1 MHSRTIIFSVI
12 YLALIGLIIWQQVA
26 YNQLEEKF
34 QEEEILFNAN
44 FGEVVR
50 LKDDL
55 GAYEDSL
62 RLLRRDLIQCQELE
76 SK

>member
-1 MHSRTIIFSVI
+1 M
-12 YLALIGLIIWQQVA
+12 GLVIWQQVA

-34 QEEEILFNAN
+34 QEEKILFNAN

-55 GAYEDSL
+55 GAYEDSM
-62 RLLRRDLIQCQELE
+62 RLLRRDLIRCQELE
-76 SK
+76 TK

>member
-12 YLALIGLIIWQQVA
+12 YLALMGLVIWQQVA

-34 QEEEILFNAN
+34 QEEKILFNAN

-55 GAYEDSL
+55 GAYEDSM
-62 RLLRRDLIQCQELE
+62 RLLRRDLIRCQELE
-76 SK
+76 TK